1 MKVEFETVGNKPDKW
16 PANAIECQLDN
27 IQKQMEMFKKNP
39 NYKNKEVLISLV
51 NDYDL
56 NQRSAIG
63 LFRTTEYEVA
73 IINSLFVE
81 SYLLQFNSLKVY
93 LYELVSLKT
102 RMQKILSWFPEASR
116 DIEVKEFL
124 GLFPQLKLHYLAYQ
138 KFTVENNKSY
148 AEQLIEVVEGIL
160 DISDQSEN
168 IKEKEEIIYD
178 ITKAYISLINDISYF
193 RCVKRTKIWAFT
205 HEEIYKIYKLVAK
218 LAKINGDLPTKR
230 PLKGVLMTSIS
241 NYILKSRNNYNED
254 YICKY
259 ISSEVAKQ
267 SISNHQIWMS
277 IIERLN
283 DEREQK
289 VIPELFKETEWI
301 DYSWVKDIDFS
312 AKRNYYVSS
321 FCKSLNN
328 TDMMKNYGEC
338 VYGYKDDR
346 IAEIIAP
353 ILYYNKKSEKR
364 IPVFSQVIAF
374 DVIYNIDEAKEEL
387 KFLCSIIDCFD
398 MKNEEK
404 KIFLEE
410 ILQYWILSVKDPKW
424 KYERERRYVLFMYDN
439 YDYEEIDLSDS
450 RFLKLKT
457 SLFIEPDFI
466 LGKNPVKWYIKMMV
480 DNKRKAISMKQ
491 YLFCEECF
499 NRDFDIVA
507 GNNNINKCPICGSKN
522 IKKEEPHS

>member
-27 IQKQMEMFKKNP
+27 IQKQLEMFKKNP

-193 RCVKRTKIWAFT
+193 RCVKRTKI
-205 HEEIYKIYKLVAK
+205 
-218 LAKINGDLPTKR
+218 
-230 PLKGVLMTSIS
+230 
-241 NYILKSRNNYNED
+241 
-254 YICKY
+254 
-259 ISSEVAKQ
+259 
-267 SISNHQIWMS
+267 
-277 IIERLN
+277 
-283 DEREQK
+283 
-289 VIPELFKETEWI
+289 
-301 DYSWVKDIDFS
+301 
-312 AKRNYYVSS
+312 
-321 FCKSLNN
+321 
-328 TDMMKNYGEC
+328 
-338 VYGYKDDR
+338 
-346 IAEIIAP
+346 
-353 ILYYNKKSEKR
+353 
-364 IPVFSQVIAF
+364 
-374 DVIYNIDEAKEEL
+374 
-387 KFLCSIIDCFD
+387 
-398 MKNEEK
+398 
-404 KIFLEE
+404 
-410 ILQYWILSVKDPKW
+410 
-424 KYERERRYVLFMYDN
+424 
-439 YDYEEIDLSDS
+439 
-450 RFLKLKT
+450 
-457 SLFIEPDFI
+457 
-466 LGKNPVKWYIKMMV
+466 
-480 DNKRKAISMKQ
+480 
-491 YLFCEECF
+491 
-499 NRDFDIVA
+499 
-507 GNNNINKCPICGSKN
+507 
-522 IKKEEPHS
+522 